1 MGACDHDADQGLR
14 QLRDQGLLD
23 PDGPNFS
30 PNQDVRYSLGLE
42 ERGTTAILVARN
54 ENDSG
59 S

>member
-1 MGACDHDADQGLR
+1 MPDSADLTQSLLGSI
-14 QLRDQGLLD
+14 LD

-54 ENDSG
+54 ENDSAA
-59 S
+59 